1 VRPPDVRIA
10 DVPVQPPALELERV
24 AKRYPGTTDTALSE
38 VSLRVG
44 PGELVAVVG
53 ASGCGKTTLL
63 RLIAGLEFP
72 DAGIVRLG
80 GETVA
85 GGATWVPPERRG
97 VGLVFQDFALFPHLR
112 VSDNVAYGLR
122 HLPRAERRERV
133 ERMLELVGLNEL
145 RERYPHQ
152 LSGGQQQ
159 RVALARALAPE
170 PRLLLLDEPFSNL
183 DTPLKI
189 VLQKELARL
198 LEASGVPTLLVVHE
212 VEDIVALADRVVVL
226 REGRVVREGT
236 PAGLHT
242 NPGDAYVAGFF
253 ARLRIPGCVPV
264 PSGPFLD
271 EASGA
276 N

>member
-1 VRPPDVRIA
+1 MRPS
-10 DVPVQPPALELERV
+10 DVPALPPALELEKV
-24 AKRYPGTTDTALSE
+24 AKRYPGAEDIALGE
-38 VSLRVG
+38 VSLGVG

-72 DAGIVRLG
+72 DAGVIRLG
-80 GETVA
+80 GEVVA
-85 GGATWVPPERRG
+85 GESTWVPPERRG

-122 HLPRAERRERV
+122 HLPRAERRDRAA
-133 ERMLELVGLNEL
+133 RMLDLVGLNGL

-253 ARLRIPGCVPV
+253 ARLRIPGCVPA
-264 PSGPFLD
+264 GPFLD

-276 N
+276 P

>member
-1 VRPPDVRIA
+1 MSASGVA
-10 DVPVQPPALELERV
+10 ALPPALELEGV
-24 AKRYPGTTDTALSE
+24 GKRYPGAAEAALGE

-72 DAGIVRLG
+72 DRGAIRLG
-80 GETVA
+80 GEVVA
-85 GGATWVPPERRG
+85 GESTWVPPERRG

-122 HLPRAERRERV
+122 HLPRTERRERTG
-133 ERMLELVGLNEL
+133 RMLELVGLNGL
-145 RERYPHQ
+145 SERYPHQ

-159 RVALARALAPE
+159 RVALARALAPA

-212 VEDIVALADRVVVL
+212 VEDIVALADRVVVM
-226 REGRVVREGT
+226 REGQVVREGT
-236 PAGLHT
+236 PVGLHT

-253 ARLRIPGCVPV
+253 ARLRIPGCVPA
-264 PSGPFLD
+264 GPFLD
-271 EASGA
+271 EVSGTG
-276 N
+276 

>member
-1 VRPPDVRIA
+1 MRVS
-10 DVPVQPPALELERV
+10 DVPALPPALELDGV
-24 AKRYPGTTDTALSE
+24 GKRYPGAVDPALSD

-72 DAGIVRLG
+72 DEGVIRLG
-80 GETVA
+80 GQVVA
-85 GGATWVPPERRG
+85 GEAAWVPPERRG
-97 VGLVFQDFALFPHLR
+97 VGLVFQDFALFPHLC

-122 HLPRAERRERV
+122 HLPRAERRARTGQ
-133 ERMLELVGLNEL
+133 MLELVGLNEL

-159 RVALARALAPE
+159 RVALARALAPA

-212 VEDIVALADRVVVL
+212 VEDIVALADRVAVM
-226 REGRVVREGT
+226 REGHVVREGT
-236 PAGLHT
+236 PVGLHT
-242 NPGDAYVAGFF
+242 SPGDAYVAGFF
-253 ARLRIPGCVPV
+253 ARLRIPGCVPT
-264 PSGPFLD
+264 GPFLD
-271 EASGA
+271 EASGTG
-276 N
+276 

>member
-1 VRPPDVRIA
+1 VKGSGAALASPA
-10 DVPVQPPALELERV
+10 LEPPALELEGV
-24 AKRYPGTTDTALSE
+24 GKRYPRAAEAALSG
-38 VSLRVG
+38 VNLRVG

-63 RLIAGLEFP
+63 RLIGGLEFP
-72 DAGIVRLG
+72 DTGTIRLD
-80 GETVA
+80 GEVVA
-85 GGATWVPPERRG
+85 GGTAWTPPERRG

-122 HLPRAERRERV
+122 RLPRSERRERT
-133 ERMLELVGLNEL
+133 ERMLDLVGLAEL

-159 RVALARALAPE
+159 RVALARALAPA

-226 REGRVVREGT
+226 RDGRVVREGR
-236 PAGLHT
+236 PEELHT
-242 NPGDAYVAGFF
+242 DPGDAYVAGFF

-264 PSGPFLD
+264 GPFPD
-271 EASGA
+271 EAA
-276 N
+276 EI